1 MRLRTQSLA
10 VLACAV
16 ALAGCAQSPL
26 NAVTEASDTGW
37 FSKPVDLF
45 RKPEWATVSRQTAEL
60 GPTGPVAAED
70 LVSADG
76 QCAAAPAETAAAAP
90 TPAAAPASAPA
101 TGAGFE
107 GGLETP
113 GGSAPAAAPQIT
125 GAIALGMTECQAVRR
140 AGTPSH
146 VAVSAGESGQRRVVL
161 TYLAGPWPGIYTFD
175 SGRLQVVDAAPVQ
188 EKKPEP
194 KKKPVKRIAR
204 TAAKPAPKPAPTTA
218 AQSAPWP
225 QAQQ

>member
-1 MRLRTQSLA
+1 MRLRTQSLV

-26 NAVTEASDTGW
+26 NAVTEANDTGW

-45 RKPEWATVSRQTAEL
+45 RKPEWATLSRQTAEL

-70 LVSADG
+70 LVGADG
-76 QCAAAPAETAAAAP
+76 QCAAAPAETATAAVAPAP
-90 TPAAAPASAPA
+90 TPASAPA
-101 TGAGFE
+101 TATGFE
-107 GGLETP
+107 GGLEP
-113 GGSAPAAAPQIT
+113 AGGPATAAVPPVT

-146 VAVSAGESGQRRVVL
+146 VAVTAGENGERRVVL

-175 SGRLQVVDAAPVQ
+175 SGRLKVVDAAPGQ
-188 EKKPEP
+188 DKKPEAVK
-194 KKKPVKRIAR
+194 KKKPAKR
-204 TAAKPAPKPAPTTA
+204 TKTA
-218 AQSAPWP
+218 AQ
-225 QAQQ
+225 AQQAR